1 MKSLSGKDLE
11 IAKAISEWLLNLGYG
26 KSLESFLEETSIKK
40 EDIPKTK
47 VLDKKWTTILTMQK
61 KVNDLEN
68 KIKVMKDEYEQAS
81 VSGIS
86 YNTKTDSGST
96 MVSLLLI
103 INIKTI
109 GIAKSTRKAYNIS
122 TSSSNILPS
131 TPSNL

>member
-11 IAKAISEWLLNLGYG
+11 IAKAISEWLLNLGYA

-68 KIKVMKDEYEQAS
+68 KIKVMKDEFEQAS

-96 MVSLLLI
+96 MVSI
-103 INIKTI
+103 
-109 GIAKSTRKAYNIS
+109 Y
-122 TSSSNILPS
+122 
-131 TPSNL
+131 